1 MKVRRSL
8 EFNHLTYL
16 PFSLAIAW
24 QLFLHHLAS
33 SHLQQLVQH
42 STHPLQHAYL
52 LHLPTRASS
61 TTLLN
66 AAISRASLIA
76 WPCTKLQPLLDHTLP
91 LLPTTSTAAVEDHH
105 RTTSATRQ
113 KHSITDHTS
122 FADVAGT
129 LAIAEAVRSCPGY
142 RQRSAFPLK
151 SLGRSSHTRV
161 R

>member
-1 MKVRRSL
+1 M
-8 EFNHLTYL
+8 

-33 SHLQQLVQH
+33 SHLQQLAQH

-52 LHLPTRASS
+52 LHLPARASS

-91 LLPTTSTAAVEDHH
+91 LPPTTSTAAVEDHH

-151 SLGRSSHTRV
+151 SSGRSSHTKAR
-161 R
+161 